1 MFLINI
7 ENALE
12 QLTLE
17 EKVKL
22 LAGQDTWGTWANDRV
37 GIPRITTSD
46 GPHGVRGTSFFNGP
60 RGMLLPSATA
70 MGATFDPELIH
81 AAGELLAAE
90 AKEKNCHVLLAPT
103 VCIQRSPLL
112 GRGFEAFAEDPW
124 LSGTIAS
131 AYVNGAQSHGVAC
144 SIKHFAAHDQST
156 MAVEDDVRASERTL
170 REMHLLP
177 FQLAVK
183 NASPWAFM
191 MAYNKING
199 IHATENSWLINLV
212 LRQDWGW
219 DGLVMSDWFG
229 TYSTSESLNAGM
241 DLEMPGPSRWRGDLL
256 SWAVMSDKVKKP
268 TIDASVRN
276 LLKLINKVQPWK
288 DDAPKEVG
296 DTQRKRDLCRK
307 VAGEAIVLLKNERS
321 VLPLDPQ
328 KKQTY
333 GLIGPAVGNPAISG
347 GGSADLTPHY
357 VSRPLEA
364 IIDVVGS
371 ENVKPA
377 IGCQAHLFTPQLSK
391 DIAVPNS
398 TEPGYIVSWYK
409 EDPMLNPAAEP
420 VASVTTIQAQM
431 YFADNLPEAVP
442 KTYWLQAKTI
452 YTAPKSCTIELGLCV
467 LGKGKLFV
475 DGQEKIDL
483 YTSQP
488 KKTLQTPM
496 FDQASME
503 VTSEIEVQ
511 QGKRYEILVYLK
523 NEAAVAGVGALN
535 CGGLRIGCCE
545 KFGPA
550 TALAEAI
557 KLASEVDVPIVI
569 AGLNSDFESEAL
581 DRKSLDLPP
590 AVDELIAAVVK
601 ANKNTATNCHQVV
614 VTQSGCPILM
624 PWLDDTP
631 TLVHAWF
638 GGQETGNAIADV
650 LFGKTNP
657 SGRLSLT
664 FPKRLEDT
672 PAFLTFGKGER
683 EIHYGEGVFV
693 GYRYYEKLR
702 NPPLFYFGFGLSYSQ
717 FEYSNLQVPEKVN
730 LFEADSFH
738 VSVDVTNTS
747 NRGGYEVV
755 QLYVADKASTAP
767 RPLKELK
774 AFKKV
779 WIDTGKS
786 QKVTISLDKY
796 ALSFWSEIESMWLAE
811 AGVFE
816 VIIARSSDPKDGLLR
831 GEIELVKNFTWN
843 GL

>member
-1 MFLINI
+1 MFLINV

-46 GPHGVRGTSFFNGP
+46 GPHGVR
-60 RGMLLPSATA
+60 
-70 MGATFDPELIH
+70 
-81 AAGELLAAE
+81 
-90 AKEKNCHVLLAPT
+90 
-103 VCIQRSPLL
+103 
-112 GRGFEAFAEDPW
+112 
-124 LSGTIAS
+124 
-131 AYVNGAQSHGVAC
+131 
-144 SIKHFAAHDQST
+144 
-156 MAVEDDVRASERTL
+156 EDDVRASERTL

-199 IHATENSWLINLV
+199 VHATENSWLMNQV

-256 SWAVMSDKVKKP
+256 SWAIMSDKVKKP

-288 DDAPKEVG
+288 DDTPKEAG

-307 VAGEAIVLLKNERS
+307 VASEAIVLLKNERNI
-321 VLPLDPQ
+321 LPLDSQ

-371 ENVKPA
+371 ENIRTA

-391 DIAVPNS
+391 DVSVPNS
-398 TEPGYIVSWYK
+398 TEPGYLVSWYK

-420 VASVTTIQAQM
+420 VASVTTVQAQM

-488 KKTLQTPM
+488 EKTLQTPM

-503 VTSEIEVQ
+503 VTTEIEVQ
-511 QGKRYEILVYLK
+511 QGKQYEILIYLK

-545 KFGPA
+545 KIEPA
-550 TALAEAI
+550 TALEEAV

-590 AVDELIAAVVK
+590 AVDELIAAVI
-601 ANKNTATNCHQVV
+601 V

-624 PWLDDTP
+624 PWLDETP

-702 NPPLFYFGFGLSYSQ
+702 SPPLFYFGFGLSFSQ
-717 FEYSNLQVPEKVN
+717 FEYSNLQVQEKVN
-730 LFEADSFH
+730 LFETDTFD
-738 VSVDVTNTS
+738 VSVGVTNTS
-747 NRGGYEVV
+747 NHGGQEVV
-755 QLYVADKASTAP
+755 QLYVADKTSTVP

-779 WIDTGKS
+779 WIDAGKS
-786 QKVTISLDKY
+786 QKVTMSLDKY
-796 ALSFWSEIESMWLAE
+796 ALSFWSEVECKWLAE

-816 VIIARSSDPKDGLLR
+816 VIIARSSDPRDEVLR
-831 GEIELVKNFTWN
+831 AKVELVKNFTWK
-843 GL
+843 GV

>member
-1 MFLINI
+1 
-7 ENALE
+7 
-12 QLTLE
+12 
-17 EKVKL
+17 
-22 LAGQDTWGTWANDRV
+22 
-37 GIPRITTSD
+37 
-46 GPHGVRGTSFFNGP
+46 
-60 RGMLLPSATA
+60 
-70 MGATFDPELIH
+70 MGATFDPDLIH
-81 AAGELLAAE
+81 AAGELLGVE
-90 AKEKNCHVLLAPT
+90 AKEKKCHVLLAPT

-131 AYVNGAQSHGVAC
+131 AYVNGVQSLGVAC

-183 NASPWAFM
+183 NANPWAFM

-199 IHATENSWLINLV
+199 VHATENAWLINQV

-229 TYSTSESLNAGM
+229 TYSTSESVNAGM
-241 DLEMPGPSRWRGDLL
+241 DLEMPGPPRWRGDLL

-268 TIDASVRN
+268 TIDFSVRN

-288 DDAPKEVG
+288 DDTPTEVG
-296 DTQRKRDLCRK
+296 DTRRKRDLCRK
-307 VAGEAIVLLKNERS
+307 VASESIVLLKNERNI
-321 VLPLDPQ
+321 LPLNAE

-333 GLIGPAVGNPAISG
+333 GLIGPAIRNPAISG

-371 ENVKPA
+371 ENVKTA
-377 IGCQAHLFTPQLSK
+377 IGCQAHLFTPQLSEGVS
-391 DIAVPNS
+391 VPNS
-398 TEPGYIVSWYK
+398 IEPGYLVSWFA
-409 EDPMLNPAAEP
+409 EDPMLNPKAEP
-420 VASVTTIQAQM
+420 VASVTTVQAQM

-442 KTYWLQAKTI
+442 KTYWLQAKTV

-503 VTSEIEVQ
+503 VTAELEVQ
-511 QGKRYEILVYLK
+511 QGKQYEILVYLK

-545 KFGPA
+545 KVEPRA
-550 TALAEAI
+550 ALEEAV
-557 KLASEVDVPIVI
+557 KLATEVDVPIVI

-581 DRKSLDLPP
+581 DRKSLALPP
-590 AVDELIAAVVK
+590 AVDDLIAAVVL
-601 ANKNTATNCHQVV
+601 

-664 FPKRLEDT
+664 FPKRLEDA

-702 NPPLFYFGFGLSYSQ
+702 NPPLFYFGSGLSYSQ
-717 FEYSNLQVPEKVN
+717 FEYSNLHVPEKVD
-730 LFEADSFH
+730 LFEADTLS
-738 VSVDVTNTS
+738 VSVDVSNTS
-747 NRGGYEVV
+747 NRGGQEVV
-755 QLYVADKASTAP
+755 QVYVADKASTVP

-774 AFKKV
+774 AFQKV
-779 WIDTGKS
+779 WIDAGKS

-796 ALSFWSEIESMWLAE
+796 ALSFWSEVEDKWLAE
-811 AGVFE
+811 AGLFE
-816 VIIARSSDPKDGLLR
+816 VIIARSSDPKDELLR
-831 GEIELVKNFTWN
+831 AEVELVKNFRWN
-843 GL
+843 GV

>member
-7 ENALE
+7 ENAIE

-46 GPHGVRGTSFFNGP
+46 GPHGVRGT
-60 RGMLLPSATA
+60 T

-90 AKEKNCHVLLAPT
+90 AKEKKCNVLLAPT

-131 AYVNGAQSHGVAC
+131 AYVNGVQSHGVAC
-144 SIKHFAAHDQST
+144 SIKHFAAHDQSS

-199 IHATENSWLINLV
+199 IHATENSWLINQV

-296 DTQRKRDLCRK
+296 DTQRKRDLCKK
-307 VAGEAIVLLKNERS
+307 VASEAIVLLKNERK
-321 VLPLDPQ
+321 VLPLDPN

-333 GLIGPAVGNPAISG
+333 GLIGPAVENPAISG

-371 ENVKPA
+371 ENVKTA

-391 DIAVPNS
+391 DISVPNS
-398 TEPGYIVSWYK
+398 TESGYLVSWYK

-420 VASVTTIQAQM
+420 VASVTTVQAQM

-475 DGQEKIDL
+475 DGQEKVDL

-488 KKTLQTPM
+488 EKTLQTPM

-503 VTSEIEVQ
+503 VIAEIEVQ
-511 QGKRYEILVYLK
+511 QGKQYEILVYLK
-523 NEAAVAGVGALN
+523 NEAAAAGVGALN
-535 CGGLRIGCCE
+535 CGGLRVGCCE
-545 KFGPA
+545 KVDPA
-550 TALAEAI
+550 SALAEAV

-590 AVDELIAAVVK
+590 AVDALIAAVVN
-601 ANKNTATNCHQVV
+601 ANPNTVV

-624 PWLDDTP
+624 PWLDETP

-650 LFGKTNP
+650 LFGNTNP

-672 PAFLTFGKGER
+672 PAFLTFGKGET

-693 GYRYYEKLR
+693 GYRYYEKLW
-702 NPPLFYFGFGLSYSQ
+702 NPPLFYFGFGLSYSH
-717 FEYSNLQVPEKVN
+717 FEYSNLQVPVKVN
-730 LFEADSFH
+730 LFEADSFD
-738 VSVDVTNTS
+738 VSVNVANTN
-747 NRGGYEVV
+747 NRGGHEVV
-755 QLYVADKASTAP
+755 QLYVADKTSTAP

-779 WIDTGKS
+779 WVDAHKS

-796 ALSFWSEIESMWLAE
+796 ALSFWSEVECKWLAE

-816 VIIARSSDPKDGLLR
+816 VIIARSSDPKDALLC

>member
-1 MFLINI
+1 MFLINV
-7 ENALE
+7 ENAIE

-70 MGATFDPELIH
+70 MGATFDPELIY

-90 AKEKNCHVLLAPT
+90 AKEKKCHVLLAPT

-131 AYVNGAQSHGVAC
+131 AYVNGVQSHGVAC
-144 SIKHFAAHDQST
+144 SIKHFAAHDQSS

-199 IHATENSWLINLV
+199 VHATENSWLINQV

-268 TIDASVRN
+268 TVDASVRN

-296 DTQRKRDLCRK
+296 DTQHKRDLCRK
-307 VAGEAIVLLKNERS
+307 VANEAIVLLKNEHE
-321 VLPLDPQ
+321 VLPLNPN
-328 KKQTY
+328 KRQTY
-333 GLIGPAVGNPAISG
+333 GLIGPAVENPAISG

-371 ENVKPA
+371 ENVKAA

-391 DIAVPNS
+391 DISVPNS
-398 TEPGYIVSWYK
+398 PEPGYLVSWYK
-409 EDPMLNPAAEP
+409 EDPILNPAAEP
-420 VASVTTIQAQM
+420 VASVTTVQAQM

-475 DGQEKIDL
+475 DGQEKVDL

-488 KKTLQTPM
+488 EKTLQTPM

-503 VTSEIEVQ
+503 VTAEIEVQ
-511 QGKRYEILVYLK
+511 QGKQYEILVYLK

-545 KFGPA
+545 KVDPA
-550 TALAEAI
+550 SALVEAV

-590 AVDELIAAVVK
+590 AVDKLIAAVVK
-601 ANKNTATNCHQVV
+601 ANKNTVV

-693 GYRYYEKLR
+693 GYRYYEKLW

-717 FEYSNLQVPEKVN
+717 FEYSNLQAPEKVN
-730 LFEADSFH
+730 LFEAGSFD

-747 NRGGYEVV
+747 SRGGHEVV
-755 QLYVADKASTAP
+755 QLYVADKTSTAP

-779 WIDTGKS
+779 WIDAGKS

-796 ALSFWSEIESMWLAE
+796 ALSFWSEVECKWLAE

-816 VIIARSSDPKDGLLR
+816 FIIARSSDPKDGLLR
-831 GEIELVKNFTWN
+831 EEIELVKNFTWN

>member
-1 MFLINI
+1 MFLINV
-7 ENALE
+7 ENAIE

-17 EKVKL
+17 EKIKL

-70 MGATFDPELIH
+70 MGATFDPELIY

-90 AKEKNCHVLLAPT
+90 AKEKKCHVLLAPT

-131 AYVNGAQSHGVAC
+131 AYVNGVQSHGVAC
-144 SIKHFAAHDQST
+144 SIKHFAAHDQSS

-199 IHATENSWLINLV
+199 VHATENSWLINQV

-268 TIDASVRN
+268 TVDASVRN

-296 DTQRKRDLCRK
+296 DTQHKRDLCRK
-307 VAGEAIVLLKNERS
+307 VANEAIVLLKNEHE
-321 VLPLDPQ
+321 VLPLNPN
-328 KKQTY
+328 KRQTY
-333 GLIGPAVGNPAISG
+333 GLIGPAVENPAISG

-357 VSRPLEA
+357 
-364 IIDVVGS
+364 
-371 ENVKPA
+371 
-377 IGCQAHLFTPQLSK
+377 LSK
-391 DIAVPNS
+391 DISVPNS
-398 TEPGYIVSWYK
+398 PEPGYLVSWYK
-409 EDPMLNPAAEP
+409 EDPILNPAAEP
-420 VASVTTIQAQM
+420 VASVTTVQAQM

-475 DGQEKIDL
+475 DGQEKVDL

-488 KKTLQTPM
+488 EKTLQTPM

-503 VTSEIEVQ
+503 VTAEIEVQ
-511 QGKRYEILVYLK
+511 QGKQYEILVYLK

-545 KFGPA
+545 KVDPA
-550 TALAEAI
+550 SVLAEAV

-590 AVDELIAAVVK
+590 AVDKLIAAVVK
-601 ANKNTATNCHQVV
+601 ANKNTVV

-693 GYRYYEKLR
+693 GYRYYEKLW

-717 FEYSNLQVPEKVN
+717 FEYSNLQAPEKVN
-730 LFEADSFH
+730 LFEAGSFD

-747 NRGGYEVV
+747 SRGGHEVV
-755 QLYVADKASTAP
+755 QLYVADKTSTAP

-779 WIDTGKS
+779 WIDAGKS

-796 ALSFWSEIESMWLAE
+796 ALSFWSEVECKWLAE

-816 VIIARSSDPKDGLLR
+816 FIIARSSDPKDGLLR
-831 GEIELVKNFTWN
+831 EEIELVKNFTWN